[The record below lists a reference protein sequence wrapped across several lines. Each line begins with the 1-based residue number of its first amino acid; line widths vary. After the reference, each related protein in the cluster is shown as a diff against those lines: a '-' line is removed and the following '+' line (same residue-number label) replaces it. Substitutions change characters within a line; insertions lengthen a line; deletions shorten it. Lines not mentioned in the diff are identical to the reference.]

1 VSGGA
6 LIVLAAGRARRFGGV
21 KPLAPIGPN
30 GEAIIDL
37 LASDAVAAGFS
48 SIVVVLNP
56 ETGPQIRAHVEDR
69 WPPELATSFAIQ
81 PRPLGTVSA
90 VLAARGLVDETAPF
104 AVVNADDLYGPSALS
119 ACAEHLAAGGGN
131 VLVGY
136 RLHNAIV
143 GNEPVS
149 RGVCEIQADRLRSI
163 VERRQVVA
171 LDGAFESHDGLK
183 PVRLDSES
191 VVSMNLWGFDSGMWH
206 VLAAA
211 MAAATD
217 ASEDAEVLLP
227 EAVAGVLRGE
237 LDAPDELRQVT
248 VIVTES
254 RCVGVT
260 HPGDLKAVRA
270 DLTAQVERGER
281 RSGLFQRGDPSAP

>member
-1 VSGGA
+1 MSGAA

-21 KPLAPIGPN
+21 KPLAAIGPN

-37 LASDAVAAGFS
+37 LVSDAVGAGFS

-56 ETGPQIRAHVEDR
+56 DSGPQIRAHVEGC
-69 WPPELATSFAIQ
+69 WPRELATSFAIQ

-90 VLAARGLVDETAPF
+90 VLAARELVNEAAPF
-104 AVVNADDLYGPSALS
+104 AVVNADDLYGPSALG

-136 RLHNAIV
+136 RLRNAIV
-143 GNEPVS
+143 GHERVT
-149 RGVCEIQADRLRSI
+149 RGVCDIEADRLRSI
-163 VERRQVVA
+163 VERRQVRAVG
-171 LDGAFESHDGLK
+171 DGFESADGLE
-183 PVRLDSES
+183 PVRLDPEA
-191 VVSMNLWGFDSGMWH
+191 VVSMNLWGFEGAMWQ
-206 VLAAA
+206 VLGQA

-227 EAVAGVLRGE
+227 EAVAAVLRGE
-237 LDAPDELRQVT
+237 LAAPEKLREVR

-260 HPGDLKAVRA
+260 HPGDLDVVRA
-270 DLTAQVERGER
+270 DLAAQVERGER
-281 RSGLFQRGDPSAP
+281 QPGLFGRGGSPTP